1 MYRGANDELFTSAVI
16 TDQTR
21 SEFEIT
27 SLEAGRYE
35 VRIAAF
41 DTEGLYSDYSE
52 PAFADIGI

>member
-16 TDQTR
+16 TDQNM